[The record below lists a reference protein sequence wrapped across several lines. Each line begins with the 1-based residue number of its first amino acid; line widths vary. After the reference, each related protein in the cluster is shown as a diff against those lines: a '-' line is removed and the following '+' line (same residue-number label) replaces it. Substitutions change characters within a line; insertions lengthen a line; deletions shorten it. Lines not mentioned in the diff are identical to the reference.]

1 MVQQRKCCRCPC
13 PLEVDSDGRGEK
25 LLLLRS
31 WKVGGVGVDNKQ
43 LQSIAFST
51 TGYVRSTL
59 PYHPHGAPIFP
70 KLPKITKQNKT
81 NKQQIKIT
89 I

>member
-1 MVQQRKCCRCPC
+1 M
-13 PLEVDSDGRGEK
+13 
-25 LLLLRS
+25 
-31 WKVGGVGVDNKQ
+31 Q

-51 TGYVRSTL
+51 TGYIRSIS
-59 PYHPHGAPIFP
+59 PYHPHGVPIFP

-89 I
+89 T